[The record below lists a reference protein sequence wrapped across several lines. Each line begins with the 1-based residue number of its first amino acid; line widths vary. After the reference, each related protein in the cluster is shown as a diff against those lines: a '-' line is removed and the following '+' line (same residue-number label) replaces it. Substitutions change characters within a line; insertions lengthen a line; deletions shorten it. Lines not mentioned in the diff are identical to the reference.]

1 MSATFV
7 VDRKELRRTQW
18 LDRAATILP
27 TDHVRVRID
36 RFALTSNNITY
47 AAFGEAMHYWDF
59 FPTGDDRT
67 GCVPVWGFATVS
79 ESRHEGVATGRRLY
93 GFFPMADEVD
103 LEPAAA
109 SAHGFDDGA
118 AHRRALPGIYNRY
131 LLCDDDP
138 ALRREDEPWVA
149 LLRPLFTT
157 SFLIDD
163 FLADNAFFGARSV
176 VISSASSKTAY
187 GLAFCLADRGGPLA
201 RPRTVGLTSP
211 RNLAFTRQLGCYDDA
226 IAYDDVATAPVDEP
240 VVYVDMSGDVGVRD
254 AVHRRWNER
263 LAYSCSVGA
272 THWQELGSAKGLAG
286 PKPVLFFA
294 PSQAQRRIG
303 EWGAKAFHARLAA
316 AWTAFVAR
324 VADPGRP
331 WLRVSSG
338 QGREAVST
346 TYLSL
351 LDGQVPA
358 DVGWVLRV

>member
-1 MSATFV
+1 MSTTFV
-7 VDRKELRRTQW
+7 VDRKDLRHTQW
-18 LDRAATILP
+18 LDRAATTLP
-27 TDHVRVRID
+27 EGRVRVRID

-59 FPTGDDRT
+59 FPSGDDRT
-67 GCVPVWGFATVS
+67 GCVPVWGFATVI
-79 ESRHEGVATGRRLY
+79 ESRHDGVAPGRRLY
-93 GFFPMADEVD
+93 GYFPMADEVD
-103 LEPAAA
+103 LEPA
-109 SAHGFDDGA
+109 SVSPRDFEDGA
-118 AHRRALPGIYNRY
+118 AHRRALPAIYNRY

-138 ALRREDEPWVA
+138 TLRREDEPLIA

-163 FLADNAFFGARSV
+163 FLADSAFFGAKSV
-176 VISSASSKTAY
+176 VIASASSKTAY
-187 GLAFCLADRGGPLA
+187 GLAFCVAQRGSPSA

-211 RNLAFTRQLGCYDDA
+211 RNMAFTRGLGCYDEV
-226 IAYDDVATAPVDEP
+226 IAYDDVATAPVQEP
-240 VVYVDMSGDVGVRD
+240 VVYVDMSGDVGLRD

-263 LAYSCSVGA
+263 LVYSCSVGA

-294 PSQAQRRIG
+294 PSQAQKRIG
-303 EWGAKAFHARLAA
+303 EWGAKTFHARLAE

-324 VADPGRP
+324 VTDPQRP

-338 QGREAVST
+338 EGRDAVRA